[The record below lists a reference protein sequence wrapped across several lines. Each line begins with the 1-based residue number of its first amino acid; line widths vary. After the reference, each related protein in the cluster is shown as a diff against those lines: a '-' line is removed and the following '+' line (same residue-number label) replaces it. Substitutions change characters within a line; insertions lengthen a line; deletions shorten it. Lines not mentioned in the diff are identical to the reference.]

1 MLGFRELKSLPALG
15 IVSLMLVGSSLLTA
29 CQNRSA
35 IERPSYRIVSMKYVG
50 RPAFQNTSEC
60 RNFRLS
66 PAEAAR
72 FFQVADRI
80 QNTDQFQQLARPSTC
95 HYQGVVQTHGNM
107 LQWMITN
114 SGVGYLTFG
123 AGSSNNQH
131 FLCGNACR
139 QLFGNRMGSYPL
151 GAN

>member
-1 MLGFRELKSLPALG
+1 MLLFQNLKRLKYVG
-15 IVSLMLVGSSLLTA
+15 TFGLMFIGTSLLTA

-35 IERPSYRIVSMKYVG
+35 IETPSYRIVSMKYVG

-66 PAEAAR
+66 PAEAAQ

-123 AGSSNNQH
+123 AGSPNNQH
-131 FLCGNACR
+131 FLCGDACR

-151 GAN
+151 GAK